1 MKKVLL
7 PILAYAALVMLACAF
22 AGVAK
27 ATTCSPSD
35 CTSAGGV
42 TYTFTNTT
50 DGDDTG
56 QMPPGN
62 GIFDVTLVIDT
73 TGATASGTLSKFAV
87 NLAGASSVTMESV
100 SSNAAGWTVLGMG
113 NVNQCGTATMNPFW
127 CSSGPAITVTSGGPG
142 DVFTFVFEVNMGSS
156 ALPETHIQ
164 AFQGQGG
171 LAISND
177 VGIGTPGTSVP
188 EPGSIVMLGVGLL
201 GLALL
206 GGRRVLTV

>member
-7 PILAYAALVMLACAF
+7 PIATYTALVMLACAF

-56 QMPPGN
+56 LMPPGN
-62 GIFDVTLVIDT
+62 GIFDVTLVVDT

-113 NVNQCGTATMNPFW
+113 NVNQCGTGASTFW

-177 VGIGTPGTSVP
+177 IGIGTPGTSVP
-188 EPGSIVMLGVGLL
+188 EPSSIVMLGAGLL